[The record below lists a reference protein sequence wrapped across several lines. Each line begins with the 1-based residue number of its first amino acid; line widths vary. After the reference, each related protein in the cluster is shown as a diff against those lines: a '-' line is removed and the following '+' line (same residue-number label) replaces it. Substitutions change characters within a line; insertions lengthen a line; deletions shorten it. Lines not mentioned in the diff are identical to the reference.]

1 MESELTT
8 FSLGSNRWRR
18 KHLLRY
24 IHFSFLISF
33 LKVGLH
39 NRNRRSHAIFQLHV
53 QRCFCFRRPC
63 ILQNNEQHK
72 SFVLPIW
79 FRHSVCTYSRAHQTC
94 DTLRSLSF
102 EIHTHSMSGE
112 NLGQWHLFERWCP
125 RADLNHRNEGLQ
137 SGNIWLIY
145 FNQYDPHRYIW

>member
-1 MESELTT
+1 MVKFVWEPLRLVFKRAGRNLWRS
-8 FSLGSNRWRR
+8 SLLHSAWVQTGDAGNI
-18 KHLLRY
+18 Y
-24 IHFSFLISF
+24 CAIYCSF

-72 SFVLPIW
+72 NFVLPIW

-94 DTLRSLSF
+94 DTLRSWSF
-102 EIHTHSMSGE
+102 EIHTHSMSVE
-112 NLGQWHLFERWCP
+112 NLSQ
-125 RADLNHRNEGLQ
+125 
-137 SGNIWLIY
+137 
-145 FNQYDPHRYIW
+145 

>member
-1 MESELTT
+1 MEIELTT

-24 IHFSFLISF
+24 IHCSF
-33 LKVGLH
+33 LKIGLH

-72 SFVLPIW
+72 NFVLPIW

-94 DTLRSLSF
+94 DTLRSWSF
-102 EIHTHSMSGE
+102 EIHAHSMSVE
-112 NLGQWHLFERWCP
+112 NLSQWHLFERWCP
-125 RADLNHRNEGLQ
+125 RADLNHRHEGSQ
-137 SGNIWLIY
+137 SGTIWLIY
-145 FNQYDPHRYIW
+145 FNKYDPHKYIW